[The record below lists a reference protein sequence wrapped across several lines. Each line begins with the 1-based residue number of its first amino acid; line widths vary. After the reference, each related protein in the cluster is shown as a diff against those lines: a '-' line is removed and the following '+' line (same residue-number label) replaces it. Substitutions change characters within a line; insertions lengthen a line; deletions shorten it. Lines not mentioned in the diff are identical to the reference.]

1 MNKLIALA
9 ARYAEATLGC
19 RITPIEALFRATI
32 RGPLAFLTT
41 AGARQFAG
49 LTAIASGTASVTV
62 STTLVH
68 SGMLIN
74 LAFAVQTTVASGVAG
89 PSTVVASIVDGVSF
103 ALGYAD
109 GVGRGPGGTFMW
121 ELRRTR

>member
-1 MNKLIALA
+1 MNKLIAFA
-9 ARYAEATLGC
+9 GRYAELALGC
-19 RITPIEALFRATI
+19 RIYPLEALFRGTI
-32 RGPLAFLTT
+32 RGPLSLLTG
-41 AGARQFAG
+41 AGPKQFAG
-49 LTAIASGTASVTV
+49 LTALASGTASVTV

-74 LAFAVQTTVASGVAG
+74 LSFAVQTTVASGVAG

-109 GVGRGPGGTFMW
+109 GIGRGPGGTFMW

>member
-1 MNKLIALA
+1 MIKLIALA
-9 ARYAEATLGC
+9 TRYAEAALGC
-19 RITPIEALFRATI
+19 RITPIEALFRGTI

-49 LTAIASGTASVTV
+49 LTALDSGTAFATV

-74 LAFAVQTTVASGVAG
+74 HSFAVQTLCGSGIGYATGV
-89 PSTVVASIVDGVSF
+89 SSIVDGVSF
-103 ALGYAD
+103 ALGYLD
-109 GVGRGPGGTFMW
+109 GQGRAPGGTFMW